1 MGLIFYERREKIMG
15 ILTHIIAF
23 ILGGNISIIIY
34 AVILINNVE
43 SKKNRYKEIIIEQKQ
58 EIDFLKKELEEIEAE
73 EFFE

>member
-1 MGLIFYERREKIMG
+1 MYS
-15 ILTHIIAF
+15 
-23 ILGGNISIIIY
+23 NISIIIY

-58 EIDFLKKELEEIEAE
+58 EIDFLKKELEEIESE

>member
-1 MGLIFYERREKIMG
+1 MG
-15 ILTHIIAF
+15 ILTHIIGF

-58 EIDFLKKELEEIEAE
+58 EIDFLKKELEEIESE

>member
-1 MGLIFYERREKIMG
+1 MV

-58 EIDFLKKELEEIEAE
+58 EIDFLKKELEEIESE

>member
-1 MGLIFYERREKIMG
+1 MG

-43 SKKNRYKEIIIEQKQ
+43 SKSNKYKEIIIEHKQ
-58 EIDFLKKELEEIEAE
+58 VSDVLKKE
-73 EFFE
+73 

>member
-1 MGLIFYERREKIMG
+1 MG

-23 ILGGNISIIIY
+23 ILGGNISITIY

-58 EIDFLKKELEEIEAE
+58 EIDFLKKELVEIESE

>member
-1 MGLIFYERREKIMG
+1 MG

-43 SKKNRYKEIIIEQKQ
+43 SKK
-58 EIDFLKKELEEIEAE
+58 IDIKK
-73 EFFE
+73 

>member
-1 MGLIFYERREKIMG
+1 MENKKLSKT
-15 ILTHIIAF
+15 LLIAF

-58 EIDFLKKELEEIEAE
+58 EIDFLKKELEEIESE